1 MYAISS
7 VSEGRY
13 RVVSE
18 SLVKAFQTTE
28 PTYGAASKNGLQMRW
43 RTTSTRCWIRSSATG
58 RVHLTQNARGIAV
71 EINASVLFEPGQAEL
86 QGDSAQVLDSVAK
99 VLAAAPNA
107 LEIEGHTDDSPINS
121 PVFPS
126 NWELSAARASRVVRL
141 LAQGGV
147 CPRTHGRRRL
157 RRVPRDRFQRHPGRP
172 IAESARDRR
181 HPAERGCRRV
191 EVSSSRCGAEVTDCN
206 RRGAQPERKR
216 RRTNFATTDESGG
229 YSGGVRRGRGRAGG
243 RGIRARRRGRTASR
257 CGTRRGA
264 R

>member
-1 MYAISS
+1 MGRRRQPVDDGGENHDRWLVSYADFVTLLLAFFIVMYAISS

-28 PTYGAASKNGLQMRW
+28 PTYGAASKNGLQSMANDLNQVLDPL
-43 RTTSTRCWIRSSATG
+43 IRDG

-147 CPRTHGRRRL
+147 SPARMAAVGYGEYRGIDSNDTPEGRSRN
-157 RRVPRDRFQRHPGRP
+157 RRVTVVILPNEGVV
-172 IAESARDRR
+172 ESD
-181 HPAERGCRRV
+181 
-191 EVSSSRCGAEVTDCN
+191 
-206 RRGAQPERKR
+206 
-216 RRTNFATTDESGG
+216 
-229 YSGGVRRGRGRAGG
+229 
-243 RGIRARRRGRTASR
+243 
-257 CGTRRGA
+257 
-264 R
+264 